1 MSNNV
6 VFFGWSGAKSGR
18 ESMSAAHFQDF
29 VQYLGKLQGEG
40 TIQSFEP
47 VLLNPHG
54 GDLNG
59 FFLIRGE
66 PDKLHAMLASEEWN
80 KHQTRA
86 LMHLEGSGYVAGVS
100 GERVQERMQLWSSFI
115 PS

>member
-1 MSNNV
+1 VAPPRPKSVKLIPLQPLAGLQV
-6 VFFGWSGAKSGR
+6 V
-18 ESMSAAHFQDF
+18 
-29 VQYLGKLQGEG
+29 LQGEG

-80 KHQTRA
+80 RHQARA
-86 LMHLEGSGYVAGVS
+86 LMHLEGSGFVAGVS
-100 GERVQERMQLWSSFI
+100 GKRVRERMQLWSSFI